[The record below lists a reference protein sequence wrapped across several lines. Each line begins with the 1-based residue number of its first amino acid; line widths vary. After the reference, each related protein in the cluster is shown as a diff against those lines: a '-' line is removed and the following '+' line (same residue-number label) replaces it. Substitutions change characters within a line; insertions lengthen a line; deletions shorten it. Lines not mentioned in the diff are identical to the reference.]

1 MPRIL
6 ALCASVPE
14 KFRRVPAGLVTCV
27 VSSGIMPTKYVGFVF
42 RIYTYRVL
50 QGWTPEGM
58 NACKAPPAYEGI
70 CRQFVVVAG
79 TVVTKNDCKCG
90 EPSDRF

>member
-1 MPRIL
+1 MSDSYFEYTRID
-6 ALCASVPE
+6 
-14 KFRRVPAGLVTCV
+14 VPAV
-27 VSSGIMPTKYVGFVF
+27 V
-42 RIYTYRVL
+42 VL

-79 TVVTKNDCKCG
+79 SVVTKNDCKCG